1 MTDGLTIN
9 SAGFNA
15 ALVRLL
21 ASSKR
26 SAVAVMKQQ
35 AKLLFAEVAKVTP
48 PNHDS
53 TLGKSAERNAKQ
65 KIGGDQR
72 SLYGTPSLAFDHLK
86 AQSEPAANAFWHLYQ
101 EGDTQSAGAIVRS
114 NLGKSFTPF
123 DGGKVGRNFLAKRR
137 RSKREVI
144 HYVTE
149 PLALDAHIKDLQNHT
164 WWLASGWA
172 PALRALGA
180 KTPYGVG
187 KVPAPG
193 LLKVEATDQRIVITM
208 SNEVRFARQVR
219 DIQRRIDFALKKRTG
234 TLQRTWDNYLAT
246 MARTSGL
253 KKTTA
258 RRP

>member
-1 MTDGLTIN
+1 MSDGLTIN
-9 SAGFNA
+9 SAGFDA
-15 ALVRLL
+15 ALLRLL

-35 AKLLFAEVAKVTP
+35 AKLLFVEVAKVTP

-53 TLGKSAERNAKQ
+53 TTGKAAERNAKQ
-65 KIGGDQR
+65 KISSDQR
-72 SLYGTPSLAFDHLK
+72 LIYGTPSLAFDHLK
-86 AQSEPAANAFWHLYQ
+86 AKSEPAAAAFWRLYQ
-101 EGDTQSAGAIVRS
+101 EGDTQSAAHIVR
-114 NLGKSFTPF
+114 NITGKSFTAF

-144 HYVTE
+144 YYVTE
-149 PLALDAHIKDLQNHT
+149 PLALDTHIKDLQQHI

-180 KTPYGVG
+180 KAPYGVG

-208 SNEVRFARQVR
+208 SNDVRFARQVK

-234 TLQRTWDNYLAT
+234 TLQRTWDSYLAT
-246 MARTSGL
+246 MARESGL
-253 KKTTA
+253 KKTG
-258 RRP
+258 